1 MVNQVELEQ
10 QTKPVVM
17 VWVGADEIN
26 RGDTQGMIGLA
37 RHCSRLVDGRYVYMD
52 NAKLDKMFPKVD
64 KYKDKIR
71 AALKVYGQP
80 DILFGGYAAD
90 VYFCMD
96 EKPKLFIN
104 DINEDISLLRNF
116 DRFVAH
122 DITFNKLRF
131 SRAEFKAHY
140 PDIKGP
146 LFAVFIGGSSFSM
159 QDEGRDLAKKLYY
172 LAAQHDESTIFVCP
186 SRRSGKDYDRL
197 MEHLNT
203 GFHSWFDEGSLKVN
217 FKKAIG
223 RAPKVNIIGQSY
235 KDILNGYNPYVG
247 LLGAADHIFVLGD
260 SYSIACETMATGKPV
275 YADFM
280 YRYYDDCVDR
290 GQIVPLHTVEI
301 GKLPKARVKPINYTR
316 DLALRLVDEYQR
328 ACLRRSK
335 ESAVSAVIKLESR
348 PLNLK

>member
-1 MVNQVELEQ
+1 MVNDVALEQ

-17 VWVGADEIN
+17 VWVGADELN

-37 RHCSRLVDGRYVYMD
+37 RHCARLVDGRYVYMD
-52 NAKLDKMFPKVD
+52 NAKLDKMFPKAD
-64 KYKDKIR
+64 EYKDKIR
-71 AALKVYGQP
+71 AALQTYGQP
-80 DILFGGYAAD
+80 DILFGRFATD
-90 VYFCMD
+90 VYDGMD
-96 EKPKLFIN
+96 EKPKLFIH
-104 DINEDISLLRNF
+104 DINEEISLSRNF
-116 DRFVAH
+116 NRFVAH

-172 LAAQHDESTIFVCP
+172 LAAQHDEATIFVCP
-186 SRRSGKDYDRL
+186 SRRSGRDYDRL
-197 MEHLNT
+197 MRHLNE
-203 GFHSWFDEGSLKVN
+203 GFHSWFDKGSLKVN

-223 RAPKVNIIGQSY
+223 RAPKVNIVGQSY
-235 KDILNGYNPYVG
+235 KDIMSGYNPYVG

-280 YRYYDDCVDR
+280 YHYYDECIAR
-290 GQIVPLHTVEI
+290 GQIVPLHTV
-301 GKLPKARVKPINYTR
+301 GTGRLTSARVKPVNVTK
-316 DLALRLVDEYQR
+316 DLAEILVDEYQR
-328 ACLRRSK
+328 ACLRLAEDGVANANVKADTS
-335 ESAVSAVIKLESR
+335 I
-348 PLNLK
+348 LNLK